1 MKEIPN
7 MKQLNDRVRADLPGK
22 FVELSDGVT
31 HYEIRGPE
39 DGDPV
44 VLIHGLSTPM
54 FAWDP
59 TFKALVENGFRVLRY
74 DIFGRGYSDR
84 PSTTYDMGF
93 FVRQLK
99 ELLSAL
105 SITTRAHLVGWSMGG
120 AISAAFTNHYPEKI
134 DKITFIAPAG
144 FPVNMPASAKLLT
157 IPVLGKILMS
167 LVGEKSLLKS
177 IDGLF
182 FDAAMK
188 PDYIEKYKKQMRYSG
203 FLRAIHSTICN
214 FPFNTSD
221 DFRRIGDERRPA
233 LLIWGEGD
241 EVTPF
246 GNSSLARQLMP
257 GCEYLFVS
265 HAKHAVHYEKPDVVN
280 RKIIAFLKNRRQN

>member
-1 MKEIPN
+1 MET
-7 MKQLNDRVRADLPGK
+7 LNDSIRSALPGSFK
-22 FVELSDGVT
+22 KLTDGVV
-31 HYEIRGPE
+31 HYEIEGPE
-39 DGDPV
+39 KGDLV

-59 TFKALVENGFRVLRY
+59 TFKALVESGFRVLRY

-84 PSTTYDMGF
+84 PNTAYSMELF
-93 FVRQLK
+93 IRQLE
-99 ELLSAL
+99 ELLS
-105 SITTRAHLVGWSMGG
+105 SIDTTQKVHLIGWSMGG
-120 AISAAFTNHYPEKI
+120 AISAAFADQYPERV

-157 IPVLGKILMS
+157 IPVLGKILMT

-182 FDAAMK
+182 FDTTLV
-188 PDYIEKYKKQMRYSG
+188 PDYIEQFKVQMRYKG
-203 FLRAIHSTICN
+203 FLQAIHSTICH

-221 DFRRIGDERRPA
+221 TFKRIGQQKRPT

-246 GNSSLARQLMP
+246 SNSKMAREVMP
-257 GCEYLFVS
+257 DTEFLSVS
-265 HAKHAVHYEKPDVVN
+265 EAKHAVHYENPDIVN
-280 RKIIAFLKNRRQN
+280 PKIIAFLNDQNDQNDQNN